1 LFVQVEVLQYE
12 VDSRQREI
20 NDFKGQFDS
29 MTAAHQKTV
38 SLVMVV
44 GEEHLMFWEERT
56 KD

>member
-1 LFVQVEVLQYE
+1 VQVEVLQYE